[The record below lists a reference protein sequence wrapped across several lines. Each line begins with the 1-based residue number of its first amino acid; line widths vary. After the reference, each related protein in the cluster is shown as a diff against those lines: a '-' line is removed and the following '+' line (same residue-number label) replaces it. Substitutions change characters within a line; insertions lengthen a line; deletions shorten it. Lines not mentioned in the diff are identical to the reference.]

1 MVSRKINSIR
11 TPENADDEDRG
22 GSEGDR
28 EGSEGEGIASNA
40 SCLTG

>member
-28 EGSEGEGIASNA
+28 EGSEGEEEGNA